1 MHFFYSVRYATD
13 FCLHLCH
20 LHKIRINEIA
30 RKPNKISHFILEKS
44 FFFCIKKA
52 FGSWLALAAIVHSK
66 TRRGTPLITRIILT
80 HLKNA
85 RYHIYNTTCTQYSKN
100 QNYILYFWELLQM
113 LCFVLPGKNEIR

>member
-1 MHFFYSVRYATD
+1 MPLIFVYIYAIYI
-13 FCLHLCH
+13 
-20 LHKIRINEIA
+20 KICINEIA
-30 RKPNKISHFILEKS
+30 HKPNKISHFILEKS

-52 FGSWLALAAIVHSK
+52 FGSWLVLAAIVHSK

-100 QNYILYFWELLQM
+100 QNFILYFWELLQM